1 MKKLIC
7 LLVIFGLY
15 GVANARTDGGGKG
28 GKHNG
33 QKNSQKYNNP
43 SGSENC
49 YYCWKD
55 LSTDYTPSR
64 HKYAK
69 KS

>member
-1 MKKLIC
+1 MKR
-7 LLVIFGLY
+7 LVIAVMLISISIPVF
-15 GVANARTDGGGKG
+15 ARTDGSSK
-28 GKHNG
+28 KS
-33 QKNSQKYNNP
+33 SQKYNNP
-43 SGSENC
+43 SGHENC

-55 LSTDYTPSR
+55 LSTNYTPSR

>member
-7 LLVIFGLY
+7 LFLIFGLC
-15 GVANARTDGGGKG
+15 GVTNARTDGGSKG
-28 GKHNG
+28 SKHNG
-33 QKNSQKYNNP
+33 YKNSQKYNNP
-43 SGSENC
+43 SGGENC

-55 LSTDYTPSR
+55 LSTNYTPSR

>member
-1 MKKLIC
+1 MKRLLIAT
-7 LLVIFGLY
+7 LLASFAMVSF
-15 GVANARTDGGGKG
+15 ARTDGGSK
-28 GKHNG
+28 KS
-33 QKNSQKYNNP
+33 SQKYNNP
-43 SGSENC
+43 SGHENC

-55 LSTDYTPSR
+55 LSTTYTPSR

>member
-1 MKKLIC
+1 MKKLI
-7 LLVIFGLY
+7 LIAVLISLIAPAY
-15 GVANARTDGGGKG
+15 ARSNGGKS
-28 GKHNG
+28 NG
-33 QKNSQKYNNP
+33 EKKSSQKYNNP
-43 SGSENC
+43 SGRENC

-55 LSTDYTPSR
+55 TSLEYTPSR

>member
-1 MKKLIC
+1 MKKALLLALMITLINPAF
-7 LLVIFGLY
+7 V
-15 GVANARTDGGGKG
+15 RTDGGGSGNYKA
-28 GKHNG
+28 
-33 QKNSQKYNNP
+33 SQKYNNP
-43 SGSENC
+43 SGGENC

-55 LSTDYTPSR
+55 LNTQYTPSR